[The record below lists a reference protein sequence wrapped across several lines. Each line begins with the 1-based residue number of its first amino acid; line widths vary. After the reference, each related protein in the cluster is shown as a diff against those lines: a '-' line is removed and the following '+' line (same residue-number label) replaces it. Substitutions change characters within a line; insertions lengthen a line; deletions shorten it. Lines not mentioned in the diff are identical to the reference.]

1 MTHSKKRLAAPNTG
15 FTLIELLVVIAII
28 AILAAILFPVFA
40 QARAKAR
47 QAACLSNLKQIST
60 GLMMYTQDYD
70 ETLPGNELNTDPG
83 IDRPLGFM
91 EPPVPGIRAS
101 LRNWGRDVQPY
112 LKNTQVYIC
121 PQTSPRSAVSNPP
134 GTTPGSPSYNET
146 RLPGGANLSY
156 MLNGI
161 AATKSLAAIPAPADI
176 IYLHEYAAYGRTS
189 QERPRLIVTGN
200 PPQPISPP
208 TAQQFDHGLY
218 DFQHSGGA
226 NLLFADGHAKF
237 QKKTS
242 IRYTQFGAVDPL
254 APGSPNAG
262 KRTHF
267 TDNQVSANSY
277 HGTQYRVEF

>member
-1 MTHSKKRLAAPNTG
+1 MYHANSTCRSNRG

-40 QARAKAR
+40 QTRAKAR

-70 ETLPGNELNTDPG
+70 EVLPGDHLNTDAG
-83 IDRPLGFM
+83 INRPLGFM
-91 EPPVPGIRAS
+91 EPVVNGVPATY
-101 LRNWGRDVQPY
+101 RNWGRDVQPY

-121 PQTSPRSAVSNPP
+121 PNTSPRSQVSNPP
-134 GTTPGSPSYNET
+134 GTTPGSPAYNET

-161 AATKSLAAIPAPADI
+161 AATKPLAAIPAPADI
-176 IYLHEYAAYGRTS
+176 IYLHEYAAYGRTA
-189 QERPRLIVTGN
+189 QDRPRMVTTGN
-200 PPQPISPP
+200 PPVPVDPP
-208 TAQQFDHGLY
+208 RAQQFDHGLY
-218 DFQHSGGA
+218 DFQHNGGA

-242 IRYTQFGAVDPL
+242 IRYTQFGATDPM

-267 TDNQVSANSY
+267 TDDPVSANAY
-277 HGTQYRVEF
+277 HSTQYRVEF